1 VNPKRVVSGMRAL
14 GRIVNLTF
22 LALAFAVVIASVALG
37 VALSTRTSGKW
48 VRYVTTVSAPATFKL
63 TRNFVDYMMVG
74 ENVLYGA
81 YLNHGLVVVVNLPT
95 DQVTATIPV
104 KGNVHG
110 VAVDTDHSLGFVS
123 NGSDNS
129 IAVFDLNTSR
139 ILKNIPLSSEGPD
152 AILYDRK
159 VGLVYVANQKS
170 ASGALIDPVTLSVV
184 ATIPLGGGGPEFCK
198 ADTNTGLIYQNL
210 EETDEVVVID
220 PFKRS
225 VVFRFQLPTGHSP
238 TGLALDTA
246 NHRLFVTGMH
256 KKLAVLNAEN
266 GAIVATLPI
275 GSLSD
280 GVDYDPGLR
289 RAYTANGLGS
299 MTVIQ
304 QDDPDHYSVMENAK
318 TRFGG
323 HSVTVD
329 PATHR
334 IYVASFGSILVYDA
348 TLNAAQWTNAP
359 GTLPDGLAASTCDGC
374 MSLRFSLVS
383 NRSIEMVDTLH

>member
-1 VNPKRVVSGMRAL
+1 MRAL
-14 GRIVNLTF
+14 GRIAGLTF
-22 LALAFAVVIASVALG
+22 LALALAVTLVSVVLG
-37 VALSTRTSGKW
+37 VALSTRTPGKW

-63 TRNFVDYMMVG
+63 TRNFVDYMTVG
-74 ENVLYGA
+74 KDVLYGA
-81 YLNHGLVVVVNLPT
+81 YMSHGLVVVVNLPT
-95 DQVTATIPV
+95 DHVTATIPV
-104 KGNVHG
+104 QGNVHG
-110 VAVDTDHSLGFVS
+110 VAIDTDHGLGFVS
-123 NGSDNS
+123 IGSENS
-129 IAVFDLNTSR
+129 VAVFDLNTSK
-139 ILKNIPLSSEGPD
+139 ILKNIPFSSEDPD
-152 AILYDRK
+152 AILYDRR

-170 ASGALIDPVTLSVV
+170 ASGTLIDPVALSVV
-184 ATIPLGGGGPEFCK
+184 ATIPLGGGGPEFCQ
-198 ADTNTGLIYQNL
+198 ADSNTGLIYQNL
-210 EETDEVVVID
+210 EETNEVVVID

-225 VVFRFQLPTGHSP
+225 VVFRFKLPTDHSP

-266 GAIVATLPI
+266 GTIVATLPI

-280 GVDYDPGLR
+280 GVDFDPGLR
-289 RAYTANGLGS
+289 RVYTANGLGS

-304 QDDPDHYSVMENAK
+304 QDDPDHYRVIENAK

-348 TLNAAQWTNAP
+348 TLSAAQWTNTAR
-359 GTLPDGLAASTCDGC
+359 TLPDCLAASACDEC
-374 MSLRFSLVS
+374 MSLRYSLVS
-383 NRSIEMVDTLH
+383 NRSIEMVDTLY